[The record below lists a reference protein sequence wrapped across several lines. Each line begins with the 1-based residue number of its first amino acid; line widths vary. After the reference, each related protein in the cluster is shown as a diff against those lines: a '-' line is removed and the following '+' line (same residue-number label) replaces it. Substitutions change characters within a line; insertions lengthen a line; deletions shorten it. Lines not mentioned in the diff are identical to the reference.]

1 MKETADFELAAA
13 LVSLLGEPV
22 PHDPG
27 QDAAAA
33 ALRERLPDDRSA
45 LLKAAELCGT
55 RKTPGQL
62 YLCTKIFS
70 WLGRQADAKTV
81 ECAEAYLETPG
92 WEALPEGEAE
102 ERGVKIDLFAHSRA
116 GILADLGGAYAGMGN
131 YEKACSVYGKAYELE
146 PYRIG
151 YAVEASNTMVLLG
164 RAGEAVDFLLRQKR
178 SPYCRTV
185 KYRDATGRI
194 CYDSSFRDTLDC
206 QIAALEKRMK
216 NMKKSTGRSP

>member
-1 MKETADFELAAA
+1 MKDDFELAAA

-62 YLCTKIFS
+62 YLCTKIYS
-70 WLGRQADAKTV
+70 WLGRRYDAKTV
-81 ECAEAYLETPG
+81 KYAEAYLSTTG
-92 WEALPEGEAE
+92 WGELPRGMVQ
-102 ERGVKIDLFAHSRA
+102 ERGVRIDLAARNRA
-116 GILADLGGAYAGMGN
+116 GILADLGGAYAGQGD
-131 YEKACSVYGKAYELE
+131 YEKACAAYEKAYELE

-151 YAVEASNTMVLLG
+151 YAVEFSNAMLLFG
-164 RAGEAVDFLLRQKR
+164 RGEEALQFLLQQKR
-178 SPYCRTV
+178 SPYCHTV
-185 KYRDATGRI
+185 KYRGVTGGF
-194 CYDSSFRDTLDC
+194 CYDSSFRDTLDI
-206 QIAALEKRMK
+206 QIALLEKRLK
-216 NMKKSTGRSP
+216 NRKEKADHPL